1 MDTID
6 DKRNKFESKIQ
17 IGSELL
23 SSLSSYQ
30 QVGGILKLEKKIRQE
45 LLFLNKVVT
54 SGIMKNEHLLS
65 SNIHHFSSLVAC
77 ILQSANVIAVLET
90 LSYVNEND
98 IRCKLCVDIVAD
110 KGHRWIKVIA
120 RNPKALS
127 QVSVG
132 DAEYGQKSIIDH
144 AIEYLT
150 CARQN
155 LHLFEPPQVCFN
167 FTNGICIE
175 LADELSAMGI
185 DVIGTRIVIT
195 KSKNDDS
202 NDNIL
207 VSNEDSISSC
217 SCDPENNI
225 STSNQIIKRNESI
238 KKINLDVTT
247 LIAYVSSLTNGG
259 ENWIFKEPL
268 LNQQAVWERERP
280 VKPILDEILEGRE
293 YICCRTAHNEFVE
306 IMRVLGG
313 PSEKARA
320 EDLLKNVQI
329 VDDVPFPGLKLCGKI
344 KQRSSLIFGTGHH
357 HKVVTVTANKGFLR
371 AAKLQGFNIAAF
383 IHESR
388 ALTEIKQSSIFVPA
402 CS

>member
-1 MDTID
+1 MDVTD
-6 DKRNKFESKIQ
+6 DIRNKFELKIQ
-17 IGSELL
+17 SGNELL
-23 SSLSSYQ
+23 TSLSSFQ
-30 QVGGILKLEKKIRQE
+30 GVPGIMKLQKKIKQE
-45 LLFLNKVVT
+45 LLFLNKVIA
-54 SGIMKNEHLLS
+54 SENMKNEHLLS

-77 ILQSANVIAVLET
+77 ILHSTNVVAVLET

-98 IRCKLCVDIVAD
+98 IRCKLCVDIVAE

-127 QVSVG
+127 QASVG

-144 AIEYLT
+144 GIEYLT

-167 FTNGICIE
+167 FTNGICVQ
-175 LADELSAMGI
+175 LANELSGMGI
-185 DVIGTRIVIT
+185 DVIGSRINIFNAR
-195 KSKNDDS
+195 SDDS
-202 NDNIL
+202 LGNNLVNEEDS
-207 VSNEDSISSC
+207 VSNRLCYPD
-217 SCDPENNI
+217 DNN
-225 STSNQIIKRNESI
+225 STTNLMKRFDCI

-259 ENWIFKEPL
+259 ENWSFKEPL

-280 VKPILDEILEGRE
+280 VKPILAEILEGRE
-293 YICCRTAHNEFVE
+293 YICCRTAYNEFLE

-320 EDLLKNVQI
+320 DEFLKKVQI
-329 VDDVPFPGLKLCGKI
+329 VEDTPFPGLKLCGKI

-371 AAKLQGFNIAAF
+371 AAKLQGVNIAAF
-383 IHESR
+383 VHESR
-388 ALTEIKQSSIFVPA
+388 ALTEIKQESSSLVQA
-402 CS
+402 QS